1 MTILLFK
8 PKYTQP
14 LFIWKFEH
22 FLFYV
27 SFSFSFS
34 VYILFWIAFHIT
46 EVPLSKQTAWYM
58 GNAALRHDC
67 VLVIL
72 YIELFL
78 NNILFKWKHLIIPSL
93 SIAVYIAFNWQI
105 SLKKGPIYKIL
116 DWKSRRSN
124 ILLGLTLTFIFINFL
139 CGKVVCD
146 KVKAKRIRKNKE
158 RN

>member
-1 MTILLFK
+1 MKFSDLFFNHQYLSYITLSFATCYFLLISIDMTILLFK

-93 SIAVYIAFNWQI
+93 SIAVYIAFNW
-105 SLKKGPIYKIL
+105 
-116 DWKSRRSN
+116 
-124 ILLGLTLTFIFINFL
+124 
-139 CGKVVCD
+139 
-146 KVKAKRIRKNKE
+146 
-158 RN
+158 